1 MPVRLTFH
9 GAAGTVTGSCF
20 RLDLP
25 GASVLV
31 DCGLFQGPKTLRE
44 LNYGPFPFE
53 AAGIDAVL
61 LTHAHIDHS
70 GLLPKLVR
78 HGFRGAIHASE
89 PTIDLCGVMLPDAA
103 YIQETEVE
111 RLNRREGRKGRDPI
125 EPIYTGAD
133 ALAAVAQMQPVGLGE
148 WIEPAPGLRARW
160 WNAGHMLGSASIE
173 VEVSEAGRAP
183 LRLLFSG
190 DIGPHNKLLQ
200 PEATAPSGFDHIL
213 CESTFGATDRLDH
226 DDESRRRLLASAVLD
241 ARNRGGALLIP
252 TFAVERAQELLA
264 DLHTLVRQRAIP
276 NVPVFLDSPLAQKAS
291 EVFRRHADELDNGE
305 ALVAALS
312 SPDVRTAI
320 TAEDSKAI
328 SRLSGFHIIMAASG
342 MCEAGRIRHH
352 LKEHL
357 WRRNATVLMV
367 GYQAV
372 GTLGRLIEDGARR
385 VRLMG
390 EEIAVEA
397 TVGKIDAYSG
407 HADAA
412 ELAEWISA
420 RLPVAGNVF
429 LVHGEEPNFTAL
441 KERIAPDLVPEA
453 SVIVPA
459 MDQAFALEGR
469 RARAL
474 DEGRPPRIAPGE
486 AARLDW
492 HNDLTRLILDIN
504 EAVEKAGDERARQ
517 VVLRRLRHALDGQ

>member
-1 MPVRLTFH
+1 MTIRLTFH

-20 RLDLP
+20 RIDTP
-25 GASVLV
+25 SSSVLV

-44 LNYGPFPFE
+44 LNYGRFPFDP
-53 AAGIDAVL
+53 AGIDAVL

-70 GLLPKLVR
+70 GLLPKLVK

-103 YIQETEVE
+103 YIQEAEVE
-111 RLNRREGRKGRDPI
+111 RLNRREGRKGREPI
-125 EPIYTGAD
+125 EPIYVGAD
-133 ALAAVAQMQPVGLGE
+133 ALAAVAQMRPVTLGA
-148 WIEPAPGLRARW
+148 WIEPARGVRARW

-173 VEVSEAGRAP
+173 IEVMDAHHPA

-190 DIGPHNKLLQ
+190 DIGPHHKLLQ
-200 PEATAPSGFDHIL
+200 PEAEAPSGFDHVV

-226 DDESRRRLLASAVLD
+226 DDESRRRLLAGVVLA
-241 ARNRGGALLIP
+241 ARGRGGALLIP

-264 DLHTLVRQRAIP
+264 DLNTLVRQGVIP

-291 EVFRRHADELDNGE
+291 EVFRRHAAELDNGE
-305 ALVAALS
+305 ALTAALA

-352 LKEHL
+352 LKQHL

-385 VRLMG
+385 VRIMG
-390 EEIAVEA
+390 EEVAVEA
-397 TVGKIDAYSG
+397 TVAKIDAYSG

-412 ELAEWISA
+412 ELAEWLSA
-420 RLPVAGNVF
+420 RLPVSGNVF

-441 KERIAPDLVPEA
+441 KERISPGLVQED
-453 SVIVPA
+453 SVLVPA

-469 RARAL
+469 HARAL
-474 DEGRPPRIAPGE
+474 DEGRVPRIAPGQ

-517 VVLRRLRHALDGQ
+517 VMLRRLRHALDDA